1 MPCVA
6 SHLAAWPWPFGFC
19 WCKVRYYYPNTGLRC
34 ERLGCC
40 TIENKAEMAE
50 KKTATFEGIMADLKA
65 GRFAPVYILMGEES
79 YYIDK
84 ISGFIEQ
91 NALKPED
98 RDFNQSVVFGS
109 DVQPSSIVDMARQ
122 YPMMAERQVV
132 IVKEAQNLR
141 NWELIER
148 YIENPVKTSVLVICY
163 KNGSIDGR
171 KKILAKAAAV
181 GVVFESKK
189 KRDYE
194 LPSFIALYLKK
205 NGRADIDNKAAQM
218 IADHIGADLNRVTS
232 ELDKLILS
240 MPENDRRVTPDMV
253 EERIGVSKDFNAYEL
268 RNAIA
273 ARDVFKANR
282 IVEYFSSGPKAGS
295 AYMLA
300 SSLFSYFQ
308 NLLIA
313 YYAPKPRTDDVV
325 AKWLGLKNRW
335 AAKEYIMGMQNYT
348 GVKVLQIISKIRET
362 DAKSKGL
369 DNPNTPIGELL
380 KELVF
385 FILH

>member
-1 MPCVA
+1 
-6 SHLAAWPWPFGFC
+6 
-19 WCKVRYYYPNTGLRC
+19 
-34 ERLGCC
+34 
-40 TIENKAEMAE
+40 MAE
-50 KKTATFEGIMADLKA
+50 KKTATYESIMRDLREGKY
-65 GRFAPVYILMGEES
+65 APVYILMGEES

-84 ISGFIEQ
+84 ISSFIET
-91 NALKPED
+91 NALRDEE

-109 DVQPSSIVDMARQ
+109 DVQPNQIVDMARR

-132 IVKEAQNLR
+132 IVKEAQNIR
-141 NWELIER
+141 NWERIER
-148 YIENPVKTSVLVICY
+148 YVEKPMQTTVLVICH

-194 LPSFIALYLKK
+194 LPAFIESYLKM
-205 NGRADIDNKAAQM
+205 NGRATIDNKAAQM
-218 IADHIGADLNRVTS
+218 VADHIGADLSRLTI

-240 MPENDRRVTPDMV
+240 LSDNDRRVTPEIV

-268 RNAIA
+268 RSAIVN
-273 ARDVFKANR
+273 RDVLKANR
-282 IVEYFSSGPKAGS
+282 ILYYFNANPKAGN
-295 AYMLA
+295 AYMLVPM
-300 SSLFSYFQ
+300 LFSYFQ

-313 YYAPKPRTDDVV
+313 YYAPKPHTEDGIAR
-325 AKWLGLKNRW
+325 WLDLRGGW
-335 AAKEYIMGMQNYT
+335 AARDYIAGMRNYT
-348 GVKVLQIISKIRET
+348 GVKVMQIIAKIRET

-369 DNPNTPIGELL
+369 DNPNTPVGELL
-380 KELVF
+380 RELIF